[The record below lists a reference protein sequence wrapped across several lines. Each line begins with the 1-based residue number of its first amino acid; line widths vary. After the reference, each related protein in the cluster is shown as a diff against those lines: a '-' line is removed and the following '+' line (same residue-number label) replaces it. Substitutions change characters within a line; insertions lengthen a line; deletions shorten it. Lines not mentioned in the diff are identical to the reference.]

1 MLIAVLNFLQNP
13 TYTDEYGLYDIENG
27 EYKFIGVPLDQ
38 IDDLHV
44 EFEYDGL
51 EYESVPIDDS
61 MISVEAEKSENTEEA
76 NNYKNKL
83 KGCRN
88 LRRKEYLNNKFYK
101 IEGNGTEDITTQSSD
116 GTPGIELHYN
126 GVADH
131 KSTIDKSRT
140 QKYPLHSTT
149 DEAGFSLEE
158 HFTPSQK
165 EIKYVN
171 LGLHKRVQTDYAL
184 EKDLDSVK
192 IQVNGRQHVYK
203 YGTRNNNV
211 QGLYDTAYPNDGDYS
226 SVTNTN
232 VGVKFEKS
240 NGRWGAYQ
248 RPVYNSDA
256 YNANGNEQELGKST

>member
-1 MLIAVLNFLQNP
+1 M
-13 TYTDEYGLYDIENG
+13 
-27 EYKFIGVPLDQ
+27 K
-38 IDDLHV
+38 
-44 EFEYDGL
+44 
-51 EYESVPIDDS
+51 
-61 MISVEAEKSENTEEA
+61 
-76 NNYKNKL
+76 
-83 KGCRN
+83 
-88 LRRKEYLNNKFYK
+88 
-101 IEGNGTEDITTQSSD
+101 
-116 GTPGIELHYN
+116 
-126 GVADH
+126 
-131 KSTIDKSRT
+131 
-140 QKYPLHSTT
+140 
-149 DEAGFSLEE
+149 E

-256 YNANGNEQELGKST
+256 YNANGNEQELQIYLIYKITLKNESPYLGRIYSIIDYSDPRLNRISIGSYDANNYDVTNEISNVKTTKENGYKKEIIEVDKDIQMDSTRNYLH